1 MAKRDSM
8 IKRGNKALAIAIKK
22 NYEAKMKPIEIAKLF
37 NISKQKVNYW
47 IHNPIILRRKRR
59 TKMTRKE
66 INIIVKWAT
75 DRPVNLYSA
84 RKIQK
89 KFNSLPKSKKEKGL
103 QKKVSLSTVNKT
115 LNQYLSKPKP
125 IRKVFYL
132 DENKK
137 EQRLRF
143 L

>member
-1 MAKRDSM
+1 
-8 IKRGNKALAIAIKK
+8 
-22 NYEAKMKPIEIAKLF
+22 MKPIEIAKLF
-37 NISKQKVNYW
+37 NISKKKVNYW
-47 IHNPIILRRKRR
+47 INNPIILRRKRR

-66 INIIVKWAT
+66 INIIVKWAR

-115 LNQYLSKPKP
+115 LNLKSIFIKTKA
-125 IRKVFYL
+125 
-132 DENKK
+132 NKK
-137 EQRLRF
+137 SF
-143 L
+143 LFG

>member
-1 MAKRDSM
+1 
-8 IKRGNKALAIAIKK
+8 
-22 NYEAKMKPIEIAKLF
+22 MKPIEISKLF

-47 IHNPIILRRKRR
+47 IHNSIIFHRKRR

-66 INIIVKWAT
+66 INIIVKWAR
-75 DRPVNLYSA
+75 DRLVNLYSA

-89 KFNSLPKSKKEKGL
+89 KFNSLPKSKKEKVL

-125 IRKVFYL
+125 IRKDFYL